1 MYIPRAIQWMTLST
15 HIYIPHM
22 CACVYTK
29 KPNLVNDHL
38 YCDCHAIG
46 CCQLPSNCPQVPA
59 IALRLLDL
67 YCLRSVVFGWDLLMI
82 MNSAVK
88 TGRITTKVHKGKR

>member
-1 MYIPRAIQWMTLST
+1 MDNPLYT
-15 HIYIPHM
+15 HLYAAHV
-22 CACVYTK
+22 CVCVHTK

-46 CCQLPSNCPQVPA
+46 CCQLPSSPNCPQVPA

-67 YCLRSVVFGWDLLMI
+67 YCLRSEALSLGG
-82 MNSAVK
+82 
-88 TGRITTKVHKGKR
+88 TC